1 MPELVKK
8 DVPEISKED
17 LKFIVTLKN
26 ATEIVGGHYQIS
38 LPIENDEEMTK

>member
-1 MPELVKK
+1 MKK

-17 LKFIVTLKN
+17 LKFMVTLKN

-38 LPIENDEEMTK
+38 LSIENDEEMTK